1 MAKLIDKITPQK
13 ENFSQW
19 YTDIVKNAK
28 LVEYG
33 PTKGMLI
40 LRPYGYAIWE
50 NIQKELDPE
59 FKKLGVENV
68 YFPLL
73 IPESLFM
80 KEVEHVEGFA
90 PEVAMVTQVGN
101 KVLEE
106 RLFIRPTSEVL
117 MANFFEKEVKSY
129 RDLPLLYNQWVNVM
143 RWEKTTRPFLRTSE
157 FLWQEG
163 HTLHNNSQE
172 AQEFT
177 LKILKVYETFMRDVL
192 RLPVVVGQKTE
203 HEKFAGAQTTYTLET
218 LMPDGQALQVGT
230 SHYFGDNFAKAYNI
244 RFQNQNSAWEYAYG
258 TSWGV
263 STRMI
268 GALIMT
274 HSDDYGLVLPTK
286 IAPIQIMIIVVKN
299 TPELLDVAQELKTKL
314 SHYRVQIDT
323 TDRSFGYKMSEADLK
338 GIPLR
343 IEVGPRDLATNSATI
358 SRRDNHEKTV
368 LDLAKIP
375 GVVKDLFKEYD
386 ANLMAKAEAY
396 STQRTSKALDLVSYQ
411 DQLVRNPGYVLV
423 PFCGKVSCEAEVKQK
438 TATNSRCIPLPKK
451 KNSPVKQLCFNCG
464 EPCDLEVYFA
474 RAY

>member
-1 MAKLIDKITPQK
+1 MAKLLDKITPQK

-19 YTDIVKNAK
+19 FTDIVKNAK

-33 PTKGMLI
+33 STKGMLI

-50 NIQKELDPE
+50 NIQKYLDPE
-59 FKKLGVENV
+59 FKKIGVENV

-80 KEVEHVEGFA
+80 KEAEHVEGFA

-129 RDLPLLYNQWVNVM
+129 RDLPLLYNQWVNVI

-163 HTLHNNSQE
+163 HTLHNNAEE
-172 AQEFT
+172 AKDFT
-177 LKILKVYETFMRDVL
+177 LKILKIYETFMRKVL
-192 RLPVVVGQKTE
+192 RLPVVVGKKTE
-203 HEKFAGAQTTYTLET
+203 HEKFAGAQETYTLES

-230 SHYFGDNFAKAYNI
+230 SHYFGNNFAKAYNI
-244 RFQNQNSAWEYAYG
+244 RFQNKNSEWEYAYG

-274 HSDDYGLVLPTK
+274 HSDDYGLVLPSLV
-286 IAPIQIMIIVVKN
+286 APIQVMIIPVKE
-299 TPELLDVAQELKTKL
+299 TPEIMEVAEKLKKQL
-314 SHYRVQIDT
+314 KDYRVQIDK

-338 GIPLR
+338 GIPIR
-343 IEVGPRDLATNSATI
+343 IEIGPRDLAKSAVTL
-358 SRRDNHEKTV
+358 SRRDTHEKDV
-368 LDLAKIP
+368 IAIDE
-375 GVVKDLFKEYD
+375 VKATIKNLMHEYD
-386 ANLMAKAEAY
+386 ENLSTKAENYSQKHMSTAENLAAY
-396 STQRTSKALDLVSYQ
+396 QN
-411 DQLVRNPGYVLV
+411 QLIEKPGYVLV
-423 PFCGKVSCEAEVKQK
+423 PFCGRIACEAEVKQK
-438 TATNSRCIPLPKK
+438 TATNSRCIPFGQIKDSKTKK
-451 KNSPVKQLCFNCG
+451 CFNCG
-464 EPCDLEVYFA
+464 QECDLEVYFA